1 MLVLVVLIYFWLV
14 IIGYIMSF
22 AKRYISNEA
31 NEQIDAGLNIIDQ
44 IFILDALT
52 AIAGFYSYS

>member
-1 MLVLVVLIYFWLV
+1 
-14 IIGYIMSF
+14 MSF
-22 AKRYISNEA
+22 AKRYISNDA

>member
-1 MLVLVVLIYFWLV
+1 
-14 IIGYIMSF
+14 MSF
-22 AKRYISNEA
+22 AKRYISNEV
-31 NEQIDAGLNIIDQ
+31 NEQIDAGLNIIDH